1 MMRGVS
7 LGASVA
13 LHAAA
18 LAVSF
23 SPAGARDPS
32 LPRRVVSVDVRAV
45 PAATPALGAVILTV
59 PGPADVASD
68 SPASP
73 LPNADLDSPGVQAA
87 AAGGGAE
94 GGVPTWTG
102 RHDSEAWRA
111 QLWNDPDAYRI
122 PRVRTAADRATSQ
135 SITRRPDPRL
145 DAQVRR
151 RAPLARAGASGEA
164 GGDRPLGQEGDVRT
178 DAARPT
184 VKEGATAVEAD
195 RHGAVRDDTTSA
207 QASNERSPGL
217 FEMTQARAGGTDG
230 EGAAGRDG
238 GDGASAESSR
248 DRGEGAS
255 TADLPARAGG
265 VPAMRARP
273 QDLWLK
279 LLFARV
285 QQRVIW
291 PRSLAVSFDQGE
303 VVVAFSLRNTDGT
316 LVDVQVTTSSGYAE
330 FDDAVVAAIRSAAPF
345 GPIPTELQTARGALR
360 VSAPFAFENPI
371 IR

>member
-1 MMRGVS
+1 MRGVS

-18 LAVSF
+18 LAVF
-23 SPAGARDPS
+23 FPPAGTRVRS
-32 LPRRVVSVDVRAV
+32 LPRRVVSVDVRPIRAG
-45 PAATPALGAVILTV
+45 APALGAVILTV
-59 PGPADVASD
+59 PGPADIASE

-73 LPNADLDSPGVQAA
+73 LPNADLDSPGASAA
-87 AAGGGAE
+87 AAGGGGE

-111 QLWNDPDAYRI
+111 QVWNDPDAYRI

-135 SITRRPDPRL
+135 SISRLPDPRL

-151 RAPLARAGASGEA
+151 RAALARAGASGDA
-164 GGDRPLGQEGDVRT
+164 GGDRPLGQAGDVRA

-184 VKEGATAVEAD
+184 VKAGPTAVEAD

-207 QASNERSPGL
+207 QASNERRPGL
-217 FEMTQARAGGTDG
+217 FEMTQARAGGAEG
-230 EGAAGRDG
+230 EGAAGHND

-248 DRGEGAS
+248 DGGEGAS
-255 TADLPARAGG
+255 TADLPARPGG
-265 VPAMRARP
+265 IPAMRARP

-279 LLFARV
+279 LLYSRV
-285 QQRVIW
+285 QERVIW

-303 VVVAFSLRNTDGT
+303 VVVTFSLRNTDGR
-316 LVDVQVTTSSGYAE
+316 LVDVQVTTSSGHVE
-330 FDDAVVAAIRSAAPF
+330 FDEAVVTAIRSAAPF